1 MKKYFIE
8 LVLMYKCGQMEND
21 LESLKKKFDLLT
33 LSRYRDR
40 SKIEDAVKVQDR
52 LREKSGDWN
61 GVEEIR
67 RWREKR

>member
-1 MKKYFIE
+1 MKKYFTE
-8 LVLMYKCGQMEND
+8 LIIIYNCDQIEND

-33 LSRYRDR
+33 FSRYRDR
-40 SKIEDAVKVQDR
+40 SKIEDAIEVQDR

-61 GVEEIR
+61 GAEEIR

>member
-1 MKKYFIE
+1 MFFGFII
-8 LVLMYKCGQMEND
+8 VDMVNQMEED
-21 LESLKKKFDLLT
+21 RESLKKKFDLLT

-40 SKIEDAVKVQDR
+40 SKIEDAIKVQDR

-67 RWREKR
+67 HSRKKR

>member
-1 MKKYFIE
+1 MFFGFII
-8 LVLMYKCGQMEND
+8 VDMVNQMEED
-21 LESLKKKFDLLT
+21 RESLEKKFDLFT

-40 SKIEDAVKVQDR
+40 SKIEDAIKVQDR

-67 RWREKR
+67 HSRKKR

>member
-8 LVLMYKCGQMEND
+8 LVLMYKCDQMEND